1 MNVLQILGLII
12 PIAYLIWLFG
22 QSIKACSVGK
32 GKEPM
37 ATWEV
42 VILFI
47 SLLVLG
53 FTMGTLVPKF

>member
-1 MNVLQILGLII
+1 MSILQVLGLII

-32 GKEPM
+32 GKEPV
-37 ATWEV
+37 ATWAATT
-42 VILFI
+42 LFI

-53 FTMGTLVPKF
+53 FTMGTLGPKF